1 MDSSVNPK
9 DIASYGEL
17 LDELHRQ
24 QKRNGNLAYFQD
36 IVYELATTHRKEGDI
51 CLGCP
56 RSMTATD
63 GIIYGKYSEC
73 SIAICIEKHRITPN
87 LMTRH
92 EMGAQITSLTN
103 KINKLEEQLENIKE
117 YKKQY
122 CGVVESVCSLDPCP
136 TKHFCVAS
144 GFTKE

>member
-1 MDSSVNPK
+1 MHSSVNSN

-17 LDELHRQ
+17 LEELHKQ

-56 RSMTATD
+56 RSMTASD
-63 GIIYGKYSEC
+63 GVIYGKYSEC
-73 SIAICIEKHRITPN
+73 SVAKCVEKHKITPN

-92 EMGAQITSLTN
+92 EMGSEITRLTN
-103 KINKLEEQLENIKE
+103 KINKLEEQLKNIQE
-117 YKKQY
+117 
-122 CGVVESVCSLDPCP
+122 E
-136 TKHFCVAS
+136 
-144 GFTKE
+144 EE